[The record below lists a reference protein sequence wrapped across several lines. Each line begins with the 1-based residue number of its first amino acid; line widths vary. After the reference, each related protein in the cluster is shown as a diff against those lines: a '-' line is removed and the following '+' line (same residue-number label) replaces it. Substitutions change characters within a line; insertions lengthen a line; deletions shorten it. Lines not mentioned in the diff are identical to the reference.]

1 MTEGVLYELWSP
13 CLDCQEN
20 KRTCEFHYGSI
31 CQGSHPCWQ
40 LLNALID
47 PLGLCNKNFK
57 CKPWRRK
64 SLLKDVSKWTCFD
77 LMLTT
82 IFLLFYLSTKLVQG
96 VSYFLQ
102 KTSSFK
108 RNSNFLWGLLFI
120 SSFGGI
126 SFPLALCQEG
136 IQPESSPNRLELP
149 NAVVYVGSP
158 FNYSIPENVFDC
170 EVDRILV
177 SESADRFLSNWLT
190 YNSDKR
196 QLYGVPSEKDK
207 GTYILL
213 VVAFMGEGN
222 AGVHICGS
230 RSFSIKVVPVR
241 EQLPVSVYI
250 STGATGDDDE
260 PVSRSFCVPG
270 AQVVQGTAVLNADVE
285 SLNGHERMTMILK
298 MAEHLSMPSDRV
310 SFFSGHASHPIV
322 DQLDSP
328 AVIAAGAGD
337 GRFAKGSR
345 SLLTWLIGCG
355 AIKLSDLPLSKLDA
369 DAQDGTIS
377 TLLGVPVVG
386 WHVISGAQRKRA
398 RRRIRRDVMGV
409 TATPTPMPSSSPPST
424 RSSVS
429 TFVIISPTT
438 ILTSVSSD
446 SSTILLSATNVSS
459 LAVNTTSVSSSAI
472 NIKSRVSTQPLS
484 TTKILLSSAVNISRS
499 MERSTLASSF
509 STPSLT
515 ITTTKSVSSSIIS
528 SLSLS
533 TTSIMNRSVTQVSPS
548 QTLVSQVSAV
558 SLLNS
563 TRLVTSSMFPTSYS
577 SQTLPPSVSQMNSS
591 EVSRTF
597 SFFVSFS
604 VPISPVSSFSVLSS
618 GSPNLTT
625 LQFTSETTSTPQLNL
640 STRML
645 SSSPSLLTT
654 FAINSSVL
662 TTGFLN
668 NISTSMRTLESLNPF
683 SSFLTLSETT
693 VEGITSSIF
702 GEMETT
708 AVRNRTTRK
717 LTPRHTSTV
726 PMMSSVVTN
735 TSSFV
740 ASSFHSSTTML
751 SSSFFWLSSLTLPV
765 SATASVVENLT
776 TSSMQ
781 PNISS
786 TAVAVSSLT
795 ASPIVTSLN
804 FRSMETSV
812 NASFVLVNSTSE
824 ISRSLSPSLR
834 PTGNGTFSTTTTEVG
849 ISSET
854 INGSAVVIS
863 NSPSLSKPSFPSFA
877 ALSSFRSEFTGSRTS
892 DSSVFAT
899 RSLFGGNSTTVPRTL
914 GSSSSVVTTPS
925 NLSVH
930 SITTRKLF
938 TFFSTPAGKSS
949 TLVPSSS
956 TSFPTASPSVA
967 VSPFSKQI
975 LPSTIL
981 LRDSSS
987 LFEASASV
995 VESSVNAT
1003 SFVASSTVVSRGTV
1017 RFENKSSVVTSTL
1030 APQSLRTATRSITVL
1045 SGTSL
1050 QIPTTIQP
1058 TSRIFA
1064 SSLSVFG
1071 GRSSPLLSS
1080 RFGINGSATVPTS
1093 VSETLTTTRSTPI
1106 FVTVTP
1112 SSLSTQNVSTLTSF
1126 TGLASA
1132 IFTLT
1137 PVFTRSSP
1145 MTAIY
1150 SGFVDVSGR
1159 IPTSSSLLS
1168 TTVTPANKTSS
1179 FGMFQS
1185 SPSILPSSNSTPML
1199 TPTVSVVTLSVMP
1212 SSSIIRP
1219 TTAPPNS
1226 PPQLYNDMG
1235 RISVTAGKALIF
1247 AIPVDTFYDSEDQAN
1262 TRGLSL
1268 SIVFASG
1275 ASIPSD
1281 FWLQFDNITQTI
1293 YGLPLSAHVPSGVTG
1308 ETFILQAQDSQ
1319 GALAFD
1325 AFEVFVV
1332 PSEKPVV
1339 QELKIRVAN
1348 DFLSFSRNVSQRL
1361 LLLEKIAAYFG
1372 DLDRSVVRVLEF
1384 APGSVIMTWTND
1396 SLPTDNCDE
1405 KKLEYVANRIFI
1417 DGEIREEFKDALE
1430 GFPVESGSQRRL
1442 GVCNES
1448 EVDGGATIIPAQQ
1461 THDQESDL
1469 WYKHVLVGLLVVVL
1483 VVVFV
1488 VLLIWYCRRRR
1499 PRPFNEKRT
1508 FKKRKPI
1515 ILGQEIELKPI
1526 PGKPLVLPN
1535 DDPSKP
1541 PSYMSETSFDQPV
1554 SSDDDDDDD
1563 EVDYGKRS
1571 PLVRYEPPPPFH
1583 AAPADDPRTSP
1594 PPAYVMPPMY

>member
-563 TRLVTSSMFPTSYS
+563 T
-577 SQTLPPSVSQMNSS
+577 
-591 EVSRTF
+591 
-597 SFFVSFS
+597 S